1 MRSGHNRGLISH
13 AVSRP
18 GRCVQK
24 IRFQPFPTMEAT
36 AWLARHGETRPIGEA
51 SRTLSYMRC
60 GMATRRVRSAQRLAL
75 FNPSSVVNGWHV
87 EARIGPG
94 GASVHAYRRLL
105 GSHSC
110 HVGPSLE
117 VLAYSVARR

>member
-24 IRFQPFPTMEAT
+24 IRFQPFPTMEAN

-51 SRTLSYMRC
+51 SRTLAELY
-60 GMATRRVRSAQRLAL
+60 AL
-75 FNPSSVVNGWHV
+75 WHGD
-87 EARIGPG
+87 EAGEKRP
-94 GASVHAYRRLL
+94 A
-105 GSHSC
+105 
-110 HVGPSLE
+110 VGFVQP
-117 VLAYSVARR
+117 